1 MLSID
6 DIIYDVSELL
16 VGNTLF
22 NVVVISIYGFDP
34 WNQPFK
40 LKFIDEIIIC
50 LHSECSNQEK

>member
-34 WNQPFK
+34 
-40 LKFIDEIIIC
+40 
-50 LHSECSNQEK
+50 